1 MKMARQ
7 PAAAAPT
14 TVVQPAAPE
23 PIRMPAA
30 TDPDVRAASA
40 QKIQEDMRKRQGRE
54 STRLAS
60 AGEAPVYSRTAL
72 G

>member
-1 MKMARQ
+1 MKMFRQ
-7 PAAAAPT
+7 PAAAAPAMAE
-14 TVVQPAAPE
+14 QPKMPE
-23 PIRMPAA
+23 QVRMPAA

-40 QKIQEDMRKRQGRE
+40 LKVQDEMKRRQGRD
-54 STRLAS
+54 STRMAP